1 MVNYDSIPGL
11 VTRDIN
17 LTVGSQ
23 TFPVRVLTPGKLADE
38 PMLLLTFGLGIH
50 WGLYEEPYDTICRR
64 FLENGH
70 RVATWD
76 IPAHGDRIDAHGEG
90 ITGFRN
96 AFFAGKDP
104 FVQFVSEAKAVLD
117 LLLKEKLATEGR
129 IAVCG
134 ISRTAYMTL
143 RWLAEDKR
151 VNAITAIGPVTDW
164 RALSEF
170 SADVNRPEMNQLDIA
185 RFVDGMAGTPI
196 YMVIGNDD
204 ERVSSTACARFF
216 INLVE
221 ANERLGKQGKKV
233 RFEMFSTPGHQS
245 GVEWFETA
253 ASFLQD
259 TLASADRSSQ

>member
-1 MVNYDSIPGL
+1 MINYESISGL
-11 VTRDIN
+11 ITRDIG
-17 LTVGSQ
+17 LTVGDQ
-23 TFPVRVLTPGKLADE
+23 TFPVRVLTPGKLAE
-38 PMLLLTFGLGIH
+38 QPMLLLTFGLGIH

-76 IPAHGDRIDAHGEG
+76 MPAHGDRIDAHGEG

-104 FVQFVSEAKAVLD
+104 FAQFVTEAKAALD
-117 LLLKEKLATEGR
+117 LLLKEQLATEGR

-134 ISRTAYMTL
+134 ISRSGYMTL

-151 VNAITAIGPVTDW
+151 INAIVSIAPVTDW

-185 RFVDGMAGTPI
+185 RFVNGMAGTPI

-204 ERVSSTACARFF
+204 ERVSSTACCRFF

-221 ANERLGKQGKKV
+221 ANERLGAQGRKV
-233 RFEMFSTPGHQS
+233 RFEMFSTSGHQS
-245 GVEWFETA
+245 SVEWFETA
-253 ASFLQD
+253 ARFLQAA
-259 TLASADRSSQ
+259 LAPAVRSSQ